1 MLVYSHCPVQAQW
14 QLLQTAVS
22 RSEFDAFPLVKSF
35 FFVAGMR
42 FLQQNHGV
50 LPTRRG
56 IATVT
61 LGFTQPTTFTFR
73 LTYGHSAL
81 ETIQVSTSEVTPAV
95 ASLGL
100 VSPGAATEVVTPIF
114 S

>member
-14 QLLQTAVS
+14 QLLPIAVS

-35 FFVAGMR
+35 FFGAGMR
-42 FLQQNHGV
+42 FQQQNHGV
-50 LPTRRG
+50 LLTRCG

-61 LGFTQPTTFTFR
+61 LGFTRSTTFTFR

-81 ETIQVSTSEVTPAV
+81 ETIQVYK
-95 ASLGL
+95 
-100 VSPGAATEVVTPIF
+100 
-114 S
+114 